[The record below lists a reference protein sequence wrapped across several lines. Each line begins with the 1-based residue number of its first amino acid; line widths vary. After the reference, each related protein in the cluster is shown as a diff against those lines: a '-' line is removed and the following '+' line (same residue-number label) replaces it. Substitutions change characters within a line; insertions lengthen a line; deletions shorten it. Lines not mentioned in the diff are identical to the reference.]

1 MVICI
6 QQLLLKIVVNKQ
18 KIRKIK
24 MKTKIILLSS
34 VFSSLLLAS
43 ETKVETK
50 KVEVEKQ
57 CFQDI
62 NCICISS
69 ECSAKKK
76 QYITDIYLDTYKKK
90 LSKMASESC
99 NLKIDEVSAEI
110 TKNLKSK
117 AKVFFNK
124 KQIEINGIT
133 TKFNNS
139 VKDNS
144 KLQLTIKDLSNE
156 FKLLEENL
164 IKKEKEVVSIK
175 KDLNIA
181 KNASKMK
188 IKAISDK
195 TKELF
200 NKQQAIVEKLT
211 TKLTQEVKNAK
222 NLTIMISKLNTEIK
236 MLKKTLL
243 ESENTI
249 KKSNIETSKI
259 KESKKLSDNKAIS
272 IQKDLDKSN
281 KEILTNK
288 EMIKN
293 KNIEIKTL
301 KEQMTKNTSDKINQL
316 NNKVKSI
323 TNNLKTSIENLKK
336 DLELKIKLNEDLNK
350 VVKSKDVEISDK
362 DKTIQKLRNKLSTLQ
377 ENVKKIMATF
387 QNKVTK

>member
-1 MVICI
+1 
-6 QQLLLKIVVNKQ
+6 
-18 KIRKIK
+18 

-200 NKQQAIVEKLT
+200 NKQQVIVEKLT

-272 IQKDLDKSN
+272 TQKDLDKSN